1 MNLRFVGDSALLIEL
16 PDSAAAQH
24 LRRVVL
30 AEHIAGLREL
40 VPGYDTLL
48 AEFDPLVLDAEK
60 FAGRLPKLMERP
72 PRALQVREHEIE
84 LRYDGAD
91 LEEVARLTGLETNEV
106 IRRHSAPDY
115 SVAFLG
121 FAPGFPYLVGLDP
134 ALRVPRLK
142 SPRTRVPAGSVA
154 IAGEFAGI
162 YPQATPGGWRVLGHT
177 DAVLFDASRA
187 EPALL
192 LPGDK
197 VRFRPLP

>member
-1 MNLRFVGDSALLIEL
+1 MNLRFFGDSALLVRL

-24 LRRVVL
+24 LRRVLL

-60 FAGRLPKLMERP
+60 LAGRLSRLMKRP
-72 PRALQVREHEIE
+72 PRTSRGREHEIE
-84 LRYDGAD
+84 VRYDGAD
-91 LEEVARLTGLETNEV
+91 LEEVARLTGLEAIEV

-115 SVAFLG
+115 RVAFLG

-177 DAVLFDASRA
+177 DAMLFDALRA

-192 LPGDK
+192 LPGDRL
-197 VRFRPLP
+197 RFRPLP

>member
-24 LRRVVL
+24 LRRLLL
-30 AEHIAGLREL
+30 AEHIAGVREL

-48 AEFDPLVLDAEK
+48 TEFDPLVLDADK
-60 FAGRLPKLMERP
+60 LAGRLSKLMERP
-72 PRALQVREHEIE
+72 PRASQGREHEIE
-84 LRYDGAD
+84 VRYDGVD
-91 LEEVARLTGLETNEV
+91 LEEVARLAGLETMEV
-106 IRRHSAPDY
+106 IRRHSAPSY

-154 IAGEFAGI
+154 VAGEFAGI
-162 YPQATPGGWRVLGHT
+162 YPQTTPGGWRVLGHT
-177 DAVLFDASRA
+177 DAALFDASRA

>member
-1 MNLRFVGDSALLIEL
+1 MNLRFVGDSAVLIEL
-16 PDSAAAQH
+16 RDSVAAQQ
-24 LRRVVL
+24 LRRVML
-30 AEHIAGLREL
+30 AEHIAGVREL

-48 AEFDPLVLDAEK
+48 VEFDPLVLDADK
-60 FAGRLPKLMERP
+60 MVSRLPKLMERP
-72 PRALQVREHEIE
+72 PRASQGREHQIE
-84 LRYDGAD
+84 VHYDGAD
-91 LEEVARLTGLETNEV
+91 LEEVAHLTGLETIEV
-106 IRRHSAPDY
+106 IRRHGAPCY

-121 FAPGFPYLVGLDP
+121 FAPGFPYLVGLDR
-134 ALRVPRLK
+134 ALRVTRLK

-154 IAGEFAGI
+154 IAGEFTGI

-177 DAVLFDASRA
+177 DAILFDAARA

>member
-16 PDSAAAQH
+16 PDSAVAQH
-24 LRRVVL
+24 LRRLLL
-30 AEHIAGLREL
+30 AEHIAGVREL

-48 AEFDPLVLDAEK
+48 TEFDPLVLDADK
-60 FAGRLPKLMERP
+60 LAGRLSKLMERP
-72 PRALQVREHEIE
+72 PRASQGREYEIE
-84 LRYDGAD
+84 VRYDGVD
-91 LEEVARLTGLETNEV
+91 LEEVARLAGLETMEV
-106 IRRHSAPDY
+106 IRRHSAPSY

-154 IAGEFAGI
+154 VAGEFAGI

-177 DAVLFDASRA
+177 DAALFDASRA